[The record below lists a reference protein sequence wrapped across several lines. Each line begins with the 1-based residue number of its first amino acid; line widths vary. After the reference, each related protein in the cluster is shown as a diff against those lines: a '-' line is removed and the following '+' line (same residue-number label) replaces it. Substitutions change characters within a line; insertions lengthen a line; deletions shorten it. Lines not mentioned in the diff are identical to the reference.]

1 MSDTQV
7 RYQLSVRDTAVQ
19 LGISEGAVRQRIRR
33 GSLEARRKGRRVL
46 VLLTEADVA
55 AEGYQDE
62 DELNHTVRIVQAP
75 DETLPPAQNGTIS
88 RAELDQANAAYD
100 DLAEAWARDLRRQLE
115 RLENEVERLLK
126 ELSETRERHAEE
138 MRRKD
143 ILLQGNQEALMTS
156 IARIAGPAAQTP
168 PESE

>member
-1 MSDTQV
+1 M
-7 RYQLSVRDTAVQ
+7 
-19 LGISEGAVRQRIRR
+19 
-33 GSLEARRKGRRVL
+33 
-46 VLLTEADVA
+46 LLTEADVA
-55 AEGYQDE
+55 AEDYQD
-62 DELNHTVRIVQAP
+62 DDGPDHTVRIVQDLDEVAP
-75 DETLPPAQNGTIS
+75 PRQNGSVT

-115 RLENEVERLLK
+115 RLEQEVERLLK

-168 PESE
+168 PDSE